1 MTAQGLAHALAM
13 RYGTAGAVEQ
23 VDRRILQ
30 SQVRGGHKLWHA
42 RRWTDVWI
50 VLTTM
55 HQRRPNV

>member
-1 MTAQGLAHALAM
+1 MTAHRLAHNLAL

-30 SQVRGGHKLWHA
+30 SQDRGGHKLWHA

-50 VLTTM
+50 VLTTL
-55 HQRRPNV
+55 HARRPK